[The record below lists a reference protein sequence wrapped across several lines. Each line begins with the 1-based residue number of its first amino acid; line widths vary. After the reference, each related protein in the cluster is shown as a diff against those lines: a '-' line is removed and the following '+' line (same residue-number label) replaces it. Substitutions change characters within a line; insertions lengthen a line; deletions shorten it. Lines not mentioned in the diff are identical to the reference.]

1 MIILEPYVD
10 SDNWSYIKN
19 QNGNSMRITL
29 DGYGS
34 CTPVWKLVEFIDGL
48 NDKQKQAL
56 SDSIDAS
63 QTKGGDCK

>member
-34 CTPVWKLVEFIDGL
+34 CTPVWKLVEFVDNL
-48 NDKQKQAL
+48 TDEQKQEL
-56 SDSIDAS
+56 SDRIDAS
-63 QTKGGDCK
+63 QTKGGKK